1 MYSYSYYNL
10 FFIYLL
16 SQSCNDI
23 FFFQALQDN
32 SKEVEREYTTK
43 EESILNVMKVENMDQ
58 KEIQTVK
65 EENDEEDLEYS
76 LDEHVS
82 PKEVKHEDL

>member
-1 MYSYSYYNL
+1 
-10 FFIYLL
+10 
-16 SQSCNDI
+16 
-23 FFFQALQDN
+23 
-32 SKEVEREYTTK
+32 
-43 EESILNVMKVENMDQ
+43 MKVENMDQ

>member
-1 MYSYSYYNL
+1 
-10 FFIYLL
+10 
-16 SQSCNDI
+16 
-23 FFFQALQDN
+23 
-32 SKEVEREYTTK
+32 
-43 EESILNVMKVENMDQ
+43 MKVENMDQ

-82 PKEVKHEDL
+82 PKEVKNEDVWKIIERMIIKIKE